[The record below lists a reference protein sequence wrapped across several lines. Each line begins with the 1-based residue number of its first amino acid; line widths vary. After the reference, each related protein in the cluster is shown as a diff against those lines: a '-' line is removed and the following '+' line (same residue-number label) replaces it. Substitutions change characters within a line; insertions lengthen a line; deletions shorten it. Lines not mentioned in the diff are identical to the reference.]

1 VTQDRLVRIENRE
14 LFQEFFRFPQ
24 SVGLLDEDDVAT
36 YGARYGGNEFN
47 NRLVRQA
54 NRVFEDAAPENPGCD
69 LLLVGKAAIKPVDE
83 DVVSTRAAT
92 PVEVL
97 SSPTSFARPRRRTS
111 AVAFGC
117 LVEQTEL

>member
-1 VTQDRLVRIENRE
+1 
-14 LFQEFFRFPQ
+14 
-24 SVGLLDEDDVAT
+24 LLEDDVAT

-97 SSPTSFARPRRRTS
+97 SSPTSFARPRCRTP